1 MEAPDANCTP
11 AKPSREIAAILQ
23 SRDYH
28 DYQRAFTRGTGLPLR
43 LHAPEILFIARYPRG
58 QESPF
63 GAMMALTNRHCALSD
78 ARCCE
83 SQRLLEKRSQLGP
96 HTLRLFTG
104 LCETAV
110 PVRVGDK
117 LIGFLQTG
125 QVLLNRPDKASFE
138 RIKRTLLSWGAQV
151 NFVKLEA
158 SYFRTRVLAPVQY
171 EALVRLLAIFA
182 EQLAA
187 VANALSLQS
196 EQAEPLA
203 MTRAR
208 TFIGSHAHDDLSLA
222 QVAGVANMS
231 ANYFSEKFKE
241 TTGINFVEYV
251 ARVRVEEARSLLHDP
266 RRRITEVA
274 FEVGFQSL
282 SQFNRSF
289 REFCGESPT
298 DYRTKFTV
306 GAAESA

>member
-1 MEAPDANCTP
+1 MRD
-11 AKPSREIAAILQ
+11 S
-23 SRDYH
+23 SVYRDYE
-28 DYQRAFTRGTGLPLR
+28 RAFTRGTGLPLR
-43 LHAPEILFIARYPRG
+43 LHMPEMLIIARYPRA
-58 QESPF
+58 QENPF
-63 GAMMALTNRHCALSD
+63 SALMATANRSCAQSCDQCCAL
-78 ARCCE
+78 
-83 SQRLLEKRSQLGP
+83 QQQLEKEARLAP
-96 HTLRLFTG
+96 HTLKFFAG
-104 LCETAV
+104 LCESAV
-110 PVRVGDK
+110 PVRVGDR
-117 LIGFLQTG
+117 LIAFLQTG
-125 QVLLNRPDKASFE
+125 QVLLHRPSKVSFE
-138 RIKRTLLSWGAQV
+138 NITRTLRAWGALV
-151 NFVKLEA
+151 DLTKLEA
-158 SYFRTRVLAPVQY
+158 AYFNTRVLAPVQY

-208 TFIGSHAHDDLSLA
+208 TFIGLHAHDDLSLA

-231 ANYFSEKFKE
+231 ANYFSEKFRE
-241 TTGINFVEYV
+241 STGINFVEYV
-251 ARVRVEEARSLLHDP
+251 ARTRVEEARSLLHDP

-289 REFCGESPT
+289 REFCGQSPS
-298 DYRTKFTV
+298 DYRTKFTA